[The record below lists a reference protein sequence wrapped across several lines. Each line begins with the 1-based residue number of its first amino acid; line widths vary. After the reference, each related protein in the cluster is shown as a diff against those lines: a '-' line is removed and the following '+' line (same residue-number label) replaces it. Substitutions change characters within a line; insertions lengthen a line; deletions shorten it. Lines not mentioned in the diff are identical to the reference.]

1 MDYCTRKN
9 IVNNMDWPDNRKV
22 AGKYCRLPLH
32 EGDLE
37 GGLRLQGKYKSDSGQ
52 KPLITYITV
61 VYNRINTL
69 PRCAESIWNQSYD
82 NVEYIIIDGGSTDG
96 TVEWIKQHEE
106 YIDYFISQKDKGI
119 YDAMN
124 KGISVASGRY
134 ICFINSDDMCK
145 EDAAQKVADICIS
158 NKPGLVAG
166 RRELLNENGEIV
178 QETDLPRYTMENGV
192 LFPLPIHHQSVYAQ
206 AALFEKLGYYDTT
219 YTFIADYKWEITAVK
234 EAFFTEEVLSVFSLG
249 GLTGNANPVARW
261 DEWCRLCC
269 EKFPMLSFRQA
280 EILHYATRHFWK
292 NCEIPALLGSV
303 RGPLKDAG
311 FKKMLF
317 ETCWY
322 ICYVETY
329 FLKRTI
335 ANKKMGEAV
344 CTGVFQLFDEA
355 EKISCMDDVLRYID
369 GVLSRS
375 TLVNAGD
382 DTVKEFAF
390 VAGLKHALN
399 SCYHEVEMYNVNN
412 KELRKKKIRQHRKA
426 VFASKSGRR
435 TYKMAKKRFEQ

>member
-9 IVNNMDWPDNRKV
+9 IVNNTNWPDNRKV
-22 AGKYCRLPLH
+22 AGKYYRLPLN
-32 EGDLE
+32 EGDSE
-37 GGLRLQGKYKSDSGQ
+37 GGLRLQGQYKSDREH

-96 TVEWIKQHEE
+96 TVEWIKQHED

-145 EDAAQKVADICIS
+145 EDAAQKVADICICNNS
-158 NKPGLVAG
+158 RLIGG
-166 RRELLNENGEIV
+166 RRELLSEKGEIV
-178 QETDLPRYTMENGV
+178 CETDLPRYAMENAV
-192 LFPLPIHHQSVYAQ
+192 LFPLPIHHQSVYAH
-206 AALFEKLGYYDTT
+206 AILFEELGYYDTT
-219 YTFIADYKWEITAVK
+219 YTFIADYKWEITAIK
-234 EAFFTEEVLSVFSLG
+234 EAFFSEEVLSVFSLG
-249 GLTGNANPVARW
+249 GLTGNASPIARW

-280 EILHYATRHFWK
+280 EILHYAIRHFWK
-292 NCEIPALLGSV
+292 NCEIPALLRSV
-303 RGPLKDAG
+303 RGPLKNVG
-311 FKKMLF
+311 FRKMLF

-322 ICYVETY
+322 ICYVEAY

-335 ANKKMGEAV
+335 TNKKMSDMV
-344 CTGVFQLFDEA
+344 CGSVFRLFAASEN
-355 EKISCMDDVLRYID
+355 ISSIEDVLRYID
-369 GVLSRS
+369 GVLSKS
-375 TLVNAGD
+375 ALLPATDNAVMD
-382 DTVKEFAF
+382 FSF
-390 VAGLKHALN
+390 VAKLKHALN
-399 SCYHEVEMYNVNN
+399 SCYYEVEMYNVKN
-412 KELRKKKIRQHRKA
+412 KELRKKKLRQHRKA
-426 VFASKSGRR
+426 VLASKSGRC
-435 TYKMAKKRFEQ
+435 TCKMAKKRFE